1 MSKLKVLALASALF
15 AMNCFN
21 STSAQAGPCYTLTD
35 TTVSEGSS
43 CAGAITFP
51 DAVTA
56 IAGNAFQ
63 NATSITSITFGPGSM
78 LTSIGAFAFAGAS
91 SLESVTF
98 NAGSLLSSIG
108 AGAFAGADHLTG
120 IVIPNGVTTIEAF
133 TFSDTTRL
141 ATVILSNN
149 ITTIGTSAF
158 NSAAALTSVIIPS
171 SVTAIGTEAFSRL
184 PALTSV
190 VFAPNSSLTSLADYA
205 FYRNP
210 VLSSINIPATVTSI
224 GAYTFADASLLE
236 SVYFL
241 GLNAPTVGLDAFS
254 AVVTGARAYIET
266 GATGFGSLGSTWNGL
281 LVTAAI
287 TTPATQIDVSAL
299 TLAAQKAAEAKRE
312 AEKKEARS
320 EISKGFSESKIPTI
334 QQFATAEISG
344 VTEKNLPMIIKEL
357 MAMPEADR
365 SDLKTIEKISTKYL
379 ILDTI
384 SSGGNFTKF
393 YAKDLSSVGL
403 IPEENQV
410 AITYALRQL
419 PLDQR
424 DDYEKIVAAINKEL
438 EVIRIRAERL
448 AAVLA

>member
-1 MSKLKVLALASALF
+1 MLALGTLVISPAKANGS
-15 AMNCFN
+15 
-21 STSAQAGPCYTLTD
+21 CYTLTE
-35 TTVSEGSS
+35 TTISAGNTCS
-43 CAGAITFP
+43 GAIVIP
-51 DAVTA
+51 DFVTA

-63 NATSITSITFGPGSM
+63 DGESLTSVTFGPGSM

-98 NAGSLLSSIG
+98 SAGSLLSSIG

-133 TFSDTTRL
+133 TFSDTTQL
-141 ATVILSNN
+141 ASVILSSN

-158 NSAAALTSVIIPS
+158 NSASALTSVIIPS

-190 VFAPNSSLTSLADYA
+190 VFAPNSSLTSLSDYA
-205 FYRNP
+205 FYGNP

-224 GAYTFADASLLE
+224 GAYVFADASLLE

-281 LVTAAI
+281 LLTSAI
-287 TTPATQIDVSAL
+287 TTPATEIDVAAL
-299 TLAAQKAAEAKRE
+299 TLAAQKAAEVKRE
-312 AEKKEARS
+312 AEKKEARF

-344 VTEKNLPMIIKEL
+344 VTEKNFPMITKEL
-357 MAMPEADR
+357 MALPEADR

-379 ILDTI
+379 IMDTI

-419 PLDQR
+419 PLDQC